1 MRSSERTLLMS
12 DYPLLIALTY
22 VCPTLICVC
31 RFVHYV
37 KGCVLSPFS
46 VCLGWRRP
54 LAVVLVVLQM
64 ILVGPITLDV
74 RIGLTGHDDGLG
86 ITGKVDVSRFSQKKF
101 HKTFSLPGIVT
112 INI

>member
-1 MRSSERTLLMS
+1 MS
-12 DYPLLIALTY
+12 DYPLFIALTY
-22 VCPTLICVC
+22 VCPTLICVS

-74 RIGLTGHDDGLG
+74 RIGLTGHDDG
-86 ITGKVDVSRFSQKKF
+86 KVDVFTTFFSQDFFTARYCHYQYLK
-101 HKTFSLPGIVT
+101 
-112 INI
+112 